1 MASVETT
8 LGTANGQIRQF
19 AFDGDESTYFA
30 SQQSPGAEDH
40 FTLVLN
46 PPVSVKSITVTTGRA
61 DGANKIEAGTLE
73 VSRDGKTFRELAR
86 FTGGIARG
94 GPTAEPIRA
103 IRVKP
108 GSSTGMITIRE
119 LAIASDPPVPVFRY
133 PVEFAVD
140 TSDAPELKE
149 WLEKAART
157 CERAYPM
164 IVAELGDDGFRPPR
178 QIALRLTQGY
188 RGVAA
193 TARDHIFGSA
203 SYFKSHPGDVGALVH
218 ETVHVVQSYRRRKN
232 PSWLVEGVSD
242 YVALLQVRA
251 GEAGADRPED
261 RPLRRQLPRDGG
273 FPGLSRPEVRQG
285 HRTKAQSRCVRA
297 VTTKR
302 YSSRPRASPCGNWTR
317 SGGLPWLRKGD
328 SQTTPGQTDRAIAA
342 VAYNIIILQS

>member
-1 MASVETT
+1 MKWSSAPWGSSDDAFGTIVRFDHFALLAVRCRNRRAPRLHAQSVVASVETT

-30 SQQSPGAEDH
+30 SLQSTGAEDH

-61 DGANKIEAGTLE
+61 DGADKIEAGTLQ
-73 VSRDGKTFRELAR
+73 VSRDGKTFGELAR

-133 PVEFAVD
+133 PVEFAAD

-149 WLEKAART
+149 WVEKAART

-164 IVAELGDDGFRPPR
+164 IVAELGEDGFRPPR

-203 SYFKSHPGDVGALVH
+203 SYFKSHPEDVGALVH
-218 ETVHVVQSYRRRKN
+218 ETVHVVQSYRSRKN

-242 YVALLQVRA
+242 YVR
-251 GEAGADRPED
+251 
-261 RPLRRQLPRDGG
+261 
-273 FPGLSRPEVRQG
+273 FS
-285 HRTKAQSRCVRA
+285 S
-297 VTTKR
+297 
-302 YSSRPRASPCGNWTR
+302 SSRGSWGGSTR
-317 SGGLPWLRKGD
+317 RPPA
-328 SQTTPGQTDRAIAA
+328 TTAA
-342 VAYNIIILQS
+342 TA